1 MATSAVPN
9 PVVRTSEPS
18 RLGLGARLRDLW
30 TWRELLGNL
39 VRREV
44 KAKYKTSVLG
54 AAWSM
59 LNPML
64 YLAVF
69 SLVFNV
75 VLDRGMPN
83 FPVYLLSGLL
93 AWTLFS
99 NSVSQAARS
108 VVDNSSLVTKA
119 YFPSEVL
126 PLASIGST
134 LFDFALQAVVLVA
147 FMVITQV
154 GVLGWNLLLL
164 PLSLVALLTFT
175 AALALFVAASNVR
188 YRDVQ
193 HLLAIALLT
202 WFWMTPIV
210 YQSGFVYT
218 ELGQRELFGVSVY
231 HLYLA
236 NPMTAIVSGFHRA
249 LYGTVAPAGP
259 ENPVLLP
266 VSVPWLAALIG
277 AVAVGSLIL
286 LVLTWTYFYRRSGD
300 FAEEL

>member
-1 MATSAVPN
+1 MATPAVSH
-9 PVVRTSEPS
+9 PVVRTSEPT
-18 RLGLGARLRDLW
+18 RLGLRVRLRDLW
-30 TWRELLGNL
+30 AWRELLGNL
-39 VRREV
+39 IRREI

-69 SLVFNV
+69 TLVFS
-75 VLDRGMPN
+75 VLLNRGMPN

-93 AWTLFS
+93 AWGLFS
-99 NSVSQAARS
+99 SSVSQAARS

-126 PLASIGST
+126 PLATIGST
-134 LFDFALQAVVLVA
+134 MFDLALQALVLAA
-147 FMVITQV
+147 FMVIFRV

-164 PLSLVALLTFT
+164 PLSLFALLTFT
-175 AALALFVAASNVR
+175 AAVALFVAAANVR

-193 HLLAIALLT
+193 HLLAIALLA

-218 ELGQRELFGVSVY
+218 TLAQRDLLGVSLY
-231 HLYLA
+231 QLYLA
-236 NPMTAIVSGFHRA
+236 NPMAVIVEGFHRA
-249 LYGTVAPAGP
+249 LYGAVAPGG
-259 ENPVLLP
+259 ELVLLP
-266 VSVPWLAALIG
+266 VSVSWLALIIG
-277 AVAVGSLIL
+277 AVAVGSLVL
-286 LVLTWTYFYRRSGD
+286 LLLTWSFFFRRSGD

>member
-1 MATSAVPN
+1 MATPAVSH

-18 RLGLGARLRDLW
+18 RLGLRARLRDLW
-30 TWRELLGNL
+30 AWRELLGNL
-39 VRREV
+39 IRREI

-69 SLVFNV
+69 TLVFSV
-75 VLDRGMPN
+75 VLNRGMPN

-93 AWTLFS
+93 AWGLFS
-99 NSVSQAARS
+99 SSVSQAARS

-126 PLASIGST
+126 PLATIGST
-134 LFDFALQAVVLVA
+134 LFDLALQALVLVA
-147 FMVITQV
+147 FMVISRV

-164 PLSLVALLTFT
+164 PLSLFALLTFT
-175 AALALFVAASNVR
+175 AAVALFVAAANVR

-193 HLLAIALLT
+193 HLLAIALLA

-218 ELGQRELFGVSVY
+218 TLGQRELLGVSLY

-236 NPMTAIVSGFHRA
+236 NPMALIVEGFHRA
-249 LYGTVAPAGP
+249 LYGAVAPDGR
-259 ENPVLLP
+259 ELVLLP
-266 VSVPWLAALIG
+266 VSIPWLALVIG
-277 AVAVGSLIL
+277 AVAVGSLVL
-286 LVLTWTYFYRRSGD
+286 LLMTWSFFFRRSGD

>member
-1 MATSAVPN
+1 MATPAVSH

-18 RLGLGARLRDLW
+18 RLGLASRLRDLW
-30 TWRELLGNL
+30 AWRELLGNL
-39 VRREV
+39 IRREI
-44 KAKYKTSVLG
+44 KAKYKTSALG

-59 LNPML
+59 LNPIL

-69 SLVFNV
+69 TLVFSV
-75 VLDRGMPN
+75 VLNRGMPN

-93 AWTLFS
+93 AWSLFS
-99 NSVSQAARS
+99 SSVSQAARS

-126 PLASIGST
+126 PLATIGST
-134 LFDFALQAVVLVA
+134 LFDFALQAFVLVV
-147 FMVITQV
+147 FMVISGA

-164 PLSLVALLTFT
+164 PLSLFALVTFT
-175 AALALFVAASNVR
+175 AALALFVAAANVR

-193 HLLAIALLT
+193 HLLAIALLA

-218 ELGQRELFGVSVY
+218 ELGHRQLFGVSMFD
-231 HLYLA
+231 LYLA
-236 NPMTAIVSGFHRA
+236 NPMAVIVEGFHRA
-249 LYGTVAPAGP
+249 LYGTVAPGSAAQ
-259 ENPVLLP
+259 PVLMP
-266 VSVPWLAALIG
+266 VSLPWLAMLIG
-277 AVAVGSLIL
+277 AVAVGSLVL
-286 LVLTWTYFYRRSGD
+286 LLLTWAFFFRRSGD

>member
-1 MATSAVPN
+1 MATSAVSD

-18 RLGLGARLRDLW
+18 RLGLRSRLRDLW

-39 VRREV
+39 IRREI
-44 KAKYKTSVLG
+44 KGKYKTSVLG

-59 LNPML
+59 LNPLL

-75 VLDRGMPN
+75 VLNRGMPN

-93 AWTLFS
+93 AWNLFS

-147 FMVITQV
+147 FMVVTQV

-164 PLSLVALLTFT
+164 PLSLFALLAFT
-175 AALALFVAASNVR
+175 SALALFVAAANIR

-218 ELGQRELFGVSVY
+218 ELGERELFGISVY

-236 NPMTAIVSGFHRA
+236 NPMTAIVSGFHRS

-266 VSVPWLAALIG
+266 VSVPWLAMVIG

>member
-1 MATSAVPN
+1 MATPAVSN

-18 RLGLGARLRDLW
+18 RLGLGSRLRDLW
-30 TWRELLGNL
+30 SWRELLGNL
-39 VRREV
+39 VRREI

-59 LNPML
+59 LNPLL

-93 AWTLFS
+93 AWNLFS

-164 PLSLVALLTFT
+164 PLSLIALLTFT

-218 ELGQRELFGVSVY
+218 ELGQREVFGVSLY
-231 HLYLA
+231 DLYLA
-236 NPMTAIVSGFHRA
+236 NPMTAVVSGFHRA

-277 AVAVGSLIL
+277 VVAVGSFVL

>member
-1 MATSAVPN
+1 MATSAVSD

-18 RLGLGARLRDLW
+18 RLGLASRLRDLW
-30 TWRELLGNL
+30 AWRELLGNL

-44 KAKYKTSVLG
+44 KAKYKTSALG

-75 VLDRGMPN
+75 VLNRGMPN

-93 AWTLFS
+93 AWNLFS

-134 LFDFALQAVVLVA
+134 LFDFALQAIVLVA
-147 FMVITQV
+147 FMVITRV

-164 PLSLVALLTFT
+164 PLALVALLTFT
-175 AALALFVAASNVR
+175 AAVALLVAAANVR

-218 ELGQRELFGVSVY
+218 ELGQRELLGVSLY
-231 HLYLA
+231 HLYVG
-236 NPMTAIVSGFHRA
+236 NPMTAIVEGFHRA

-259 ENPVLLP
+259 SNPVLLP
-266 VSVPWLAALIG
+266 VSVPWLALLIG

-286 LVLTWTYFYRRSGD
+286 LGLTWTYFYRRSGD

>member
-1 MATSAVPN
+1 MATSAVSD
-9 PVVRTSEPS
+9 PVVKTSEPS
-18 RLGLGARLRDLW
+18 RLGLASRLRDLW
-30 TWRELLGNL
+30 AWRELLGNL

-44 KAKYKTSVLG
+44 KAKYKTSALG
-54 AAWSM
+54 AASSM

-69 SLVFNV
+69 SLVFNI
-75 VLDRGMPN
+75 VLNRGMPN
-83 FPVYLLSGLL
+83 FPDYLLSGLL
-93 AWTLFS
+93 AWNLFS

-164 PLSLVALLTFT
+164 PLALVALLTFT
-175 AALALFVAASNVR
+175 AAVALLVAAANVR

-218 ELGQRELFGVSVY
+218 ELGQRELFGVSLY
-231 HLYLA
+231 HLYVA
-236 NPMTAIVSGFHRA
+236 NPMTAIVEGFHRA

-259 ENPVLLP
+259 ASPVLLP
-266 VSVPWLAALIG
+266 VSVTWLTLLIG

-286 LVLTWTYFYRRSGD
+286 LGLTWTYFYRRSGD

>member
-1 MATSAVPN
+1 LATSAVSH
-9 PVVRTSEPS
+9 PVVRTSEPT
-18 RLGLGARLRDLW
+18 RLGLRSRLRDLFA
-30 TWRELLGNL
+30 WRELLGNL
-39 VRREV
+39 VRREI

-59 LNPML
+59 VNPML

-69 SLVFNV
+69 TLVFSV
-75 VLDRGMPN
+75 VLKRGMPN

-93 AWTLFS
+93 AWSLFAGS
-99 NSVSQAARS
+99 LSQAARS

-119 YFPSEVL
+119 YFPTEVL

-147 FMVITQV
+147 FMVISRA
-154 GVLGWNLLLL
+154 GEFGWNVLLL
-164 PLSLVALLTFT
+164 PLSLFALLAFT
-175 AALALFVAASNVR
+175 SALAMYVAAANVR

-202 WFWMTPIV
+202 WFWLTPIV
-210 YQSGFVYT
+210 YQSGFVYST
-218 ELGQRELFGVSVY
+218 LHHKHVFGISLF

-236 NPMTAIVSGFHRA
+236 NPMADIVFGFQRA
-249 LYGTVAPAGP
+249 LYGTVAPASPGS
-259 ENPVLLP
+259 PVLVP
-266 VSVPWLAALIG
+266 VSVGWLAALIG
-277 AVAVGSLIL
+277 AVAVGSMIL
-286 LVLTWTYFYRRSGD
+286 LSLTWSFFFRRSGD